1 MTITPTIS
9 ELIHHIKRCPVDF
22 LGEPV
27 RGGKGDVY
35 TEALVNDSW
44 RRLSGNP
51 VAPRRVEISAQER
64 TVSELKLMQICC
76 WALSHPFFA
85 QVKLQWFESFFT
97 EGLREIAPL
106 VKSEEWVNDEERAEE
121 LARMLMHACNAV
133 PAGETTAEAQDRFEA
148 VNTLRRLKVIE
159 ESRAAI
165 ERARE
170 IRRKMAEKK
179 AREAANVYA
188 RE

>member
-1 MTITPTIS
+1 M
-9 ELIHHIKRCPVDF
+9 R
-22 LGEPV
+22 GE
-27 RGGKGDVY
+27 KGEVY

-44 RRLSGNP
+44 RRLSRNP
-51 VAPRRVEISAQER
+51 VAPRLIEISGQDKP
-64 TVSELKLMQICC
+64 VSELKLMQICC
-76 WALSHPFFA
+76 WALSH
-85 QVKLQWFESFFT
+85 SFFMQIEVKWFKSFFG

-106 VKSEEWVNDEERAEE
+106 VKTEDWVNDEERAEE
-121 LARMLMHACNAV
+121 LARMLLHASGCV
-133 PAGETTAEAQDRFEA
+133 PMGETTTEAQDRFEA
-148 VNTLRRLKVIE
+148 VNTVRRLKVIE

-170 IRRKMAEKK
+170 IRRKMAEQK